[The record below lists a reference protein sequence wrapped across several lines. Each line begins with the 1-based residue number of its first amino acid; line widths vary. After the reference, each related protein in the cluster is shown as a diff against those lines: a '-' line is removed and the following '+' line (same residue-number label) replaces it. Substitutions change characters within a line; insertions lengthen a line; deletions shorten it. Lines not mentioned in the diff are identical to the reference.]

1 MKDKVHKH
9 WSNFTTPTQ
18 RKCEVKNN
26 SGTSSSTHKEFSI
39 LVCYINKK
47 RSGTWKVDNF
57 NASWLWS
64 ICETMTSCLWH
75 LHEGQR
81 CHTHQLRHLITG
93 GTSDEQF
100 WLWWHK
106 YSPEILYSVRENVSK
121 KPRWGLQ
128 QDCSTVQLKL
138 MVYKSRLHLRNLSQA
153 YCKVFLGRDSCISA
167 EIMGVWQ
174 WEGQ

>member
-1 MKDKVHKH
+1 M
-9 WSNFTTPTQ
+9 
-18 RKCEVKNN
+18 
-26 SGTSSSTHKEFSI
+26 
-39 LVCYINKK
+39 
-47 RSGTWKVDNF
+47 DNF

-106 YSPEILYSVRENVSK
+106 YSPEILYSVNEKVSK

-128 QDCSTVQLKL
+128 QDCFIVQLKL
-138 MVYKSRLHLRNLSQA
+138 MVCKSRLHLRNLPQA
-153 YCKVFLGRDSCISA
+153 YCNGVLGQRFLYIRRDNGGVTVGRAVSQMKRFLTKSSTLSPRKQPGPVSSSALVESSNSRVF
-167 EIMGVWQ
+167 
-174 WEGQ
+174 